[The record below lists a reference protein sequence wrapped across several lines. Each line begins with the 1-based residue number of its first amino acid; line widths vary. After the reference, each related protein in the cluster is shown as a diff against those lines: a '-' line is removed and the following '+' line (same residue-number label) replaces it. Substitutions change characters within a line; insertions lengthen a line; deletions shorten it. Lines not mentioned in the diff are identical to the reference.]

1 MYTFLYFLL
10 FRSHWDVWCFWKSR
24 HLESFLPFL
33 VSQMA
38 RPKKPPGKTLTQWRI
53 DDDIHDMWSE
63 NHMDIKLAFVV
74 LLFFGLQHFNTQ
86 SWSNTVYLWKWSIWE
101 NYPFGLQYAKNTWSL
116 LHVHGVQIGKDGAL
130 NMNLTLIQNR
140 QWDSTTKSWTK
151 DLLHRRTG
159 YHNLWVL
166 KLLILTQGRCIHAMI
181 GMTLMKVWSPWFFA
195 TFDLDGPGSRW
206 PWRCGSCA
214 AAQIRPDKD
223 VCFTDGVDPQKT
235 SLYTLK
241 PLKCFFLT
249 KEGQCVSGSCAVYTS
264 ISEHSRGGTAQRMQR
279 WKHWKFGSLERSSLW
294 QD

>member
-1 MYTFLYFLL
+1 MNLLFFLNVFLYFLL

-38 RPKKPPGKTLTQWRI
+38 CPKKPPGKTLTQWRI

-101 NYPFGLQYAKNTWSL
+101 TYPFGLQYAKNTWSL

-166 KLLILTQGRCIHAMI
+166 NLKTPDTNTGPMHPRYDRY
-181 GMTLMKVWSPWFFA
+181 
-195 TFDLDGPGSRW
+195 DLDEGLVTMGESNVAQAHGGHDAVVRAQQRRFGRTRTFVSR
-206 PWRCGSCA
+206 
-214 AAQIRPDKD
+214 
-223 VCFTDGVDPQKT
+223 
-235 SLYTLK
+235 
-241 PLKCFFLT
+241 
-249 KEGQCVSGSCAVYTS
+249 
-264 ISEHSRGGTAQRMQR
+264 
-279 WKHWKFGSLERSSLW
+279 
-294 QD
+294 

>member
-10 FRSHWDVWCFWKSR
+10 FRSHWDVWCFWKSK

-86 SWSNTVYLWKWSIWE
+86 SWSNAVYLWKWSIWE

-181 GMTLMKVWSPWFFA
+181 GMTLMKVWSPWV
-195 TFDLDGPGSRW
+195 SNVR
-206 PWRCGSCA
+206 PWRPRLTVAMTLWFVRSSADSAGQGRLFHGRGGSTKNIPLHIETFEVFFD
-214 AAQIRPDKD
+214 QRRPMRFWQL
-223 VCFTDGVDPQKT
+223 C
-235 SLYTLK
+235 SLYIYFSIQGVEQRK
-241 PLKCFFLT
+241 GCKD
-249 KEGQCVSGSCAVYTS
+249 GST
-264 ISEHSRGGTAQRMQR
+264 GNL
-279 WKHWKFGSLERSSLW
+279 GSLERSSLW

>member
-1 MYTFLYFLL
+1 
-10 FRSHWDVWCFWKSR
+10 
-24 HLESFLPFL
+24 
-33 VSQMA
+33 MA

-101 NYPFGLQYAKNTWSL
+101 NYPFGLQYEKNTWSL

-166 KLLILTQGRCIHAMI
+166 KLLITQGRCIHAMI
-181 GMTLMKVWSPWFFA
+181 GMTLMKIWSPWFFA

-214 AAQIRPDKD
+214 AAQIRLDKEF
-223 VCFTDGVDPQKT
+223 VSRTGWIHKKHTF
-235 SLYTLK
+235 YTLK
-241 PLKCFFLT
+241 PLNCFFDQRRPVCFWQLCSLYIYFSIQGVEQRKGCKDGST
-249 KEGQCVSGSCAVYTS
+249 GNLGHLRDPHSGRIKPAERWGAKWDVCHETCCFSHTS
-264 ISEHSRGGTAQRMQR
+264 TY
-279 WKHWKFGSLERSSLW
+279 
-294 QD
+294 D